1 MPKQMIDAPRSSVFN
16 LEPESIVIV
25 ECDRE
30 VAGVHRCFA
39 CEARLEAL
47 FFAAKIFRERLHSYR
62 NGYIE
67 WSRVMDA
74 QRDLIEEALAA
85 PEI

>member
-1 MPKQMIDAPRSSVFN
+1 MNKHKPDINDYATALGIIHKQQVEIAA
-16 LEPESIVIV
+16 LKAQLAAAEKQIV
-25 ECDRE
+25 
-30 VAGVHRCFA
+30 RC
-39 CEARLEAL
+39 
-47 FFAAKIFRERLHSYR
+47 KVFRERLHSYR